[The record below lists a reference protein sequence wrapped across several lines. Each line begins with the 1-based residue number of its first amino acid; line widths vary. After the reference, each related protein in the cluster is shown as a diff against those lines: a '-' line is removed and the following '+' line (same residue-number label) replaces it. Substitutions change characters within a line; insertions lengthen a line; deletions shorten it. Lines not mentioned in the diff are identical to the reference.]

1 MDKKLR
7 SELLAMMEE
16 DQRVRE
22 ELVRD
27 GSLWEAYHPRMEAVH
42 QKNAASLTEIL
53 DARGWPGQSDVGE
66 DGAYAAWMIVQHAIG
81 NPPLQRRALR
91 LLQAAANEDEADP
104 KHAAMLEDRIRMYE
118 GRKQLYGTQFNWN
131 ERGEMTLVPI
141 DDPEHV
147 DERRVALGF
156 APIANAEVAN
166 REFAR
171 QRHQNRPNDFD
182 RFWREYQDWLKR
194 VGWRE

>member
-1 MDKKLR
+1 MDEKLR

-27 GSLWEAYHPRMEAVH
+27 GSLWEGYHPRMEAVH
-42 QKNAASLTEIL
+42 QTNAARLTEIL
-53 DARGWPGQSDVGE
+53 DAHGWPGQSAVGE
-66 DGAYAAWMIVQHAIG
+66 DGGYAAWMIVQHAIG
-81 NPPLQRRALR
+81 NPSLQRRALQ
-91 LLQAAANEDEADP
+91 LLQRAASENEADP

-118 GRKQLYGTQFNWN
+118 GRKQLYGTQFTWN
-131 ERGEMTLVPI
+131 EWGEMTLVPI
-141 DDPEHV
+141 EDPEHV
-147 DERRVALGF
+147 DERRAALGL
-156 APIANAEVAN
+156 APMLKADASN

-171 QRHQNRPNDFD
+171 QRHQNRPTDFD
-182 RFWREYQDWLKR
+182 RFWREYQEWLRR

>member
-1 MDKKLR
+1 MDEQLR

-27 GSLWEAYHPRMEAVH
+27 GSLWEGYHPRMEAVH
-42 QKNAASLTEIL
+42 QENAARLSEIL
-53 DARGWPGQSDVGE
+53 DAHGWPGQSVVRE

-81 NPPLQRRALR
+81 NPPLQRRALE
-91 LLQAAANEDEADP
+91 LLQRAAGKNEADP

-118 GRKQLYGTQFNWN
+118 GRKQFYGTQFNWN
-131 ERGEMTLVPI
+131 ESGEMALVPI
-141 DDPEHV
+141 EDPEHV

-156 APIANAEVAN
+156 APMLKADASN
-166 REFAR
+166 REFTR
-171 QRHQNRPNDFD
+171 QRHQNRPKDFD
-182 RFWREYQDWLKR
+182 RFWREYQDWLRR

>member
-1 MDKKLR
+1 MDEELR

-16 DQRVRE
+16 DQRVRA
-22 ELVRD
+22 ELVCD
-27 GSLWEAYHPRMEAVH
+27 GTLWEGYHPRMEAVH
-42 QKNAASLTEIL
+42 QKNAARLTEIL
-53 DARGWPGQSDVGE
+53 EARGWPGQSEVGE

-81 NPPLQRRALR
+81 NPSLQRRALK
-91 LLQAAANEDEADP
+91 LLQHAAGENEADP
-104 KHAAMLEDRIRMYE
+104 KNAGMLEDRIRMYE

-131 ERGEMTLVPI
+131 EWGEMTLVPI
-141 DDPEHV
+141 EDPEHV

-156 APIANAEVAN
+156 APFADADAAN

-171 QRHQNRPNDFD
+171 RRDQNRPKDFEK
-182 RFWREYQDWLKR
+182 FWREYQDWLKR